1 MAYETETASASRGT
15 LGPALASVVVGG
27 LLGGALVFTATN
39 ALFQAQLPETATVV
53 EEQALLGGP
62 EYGER

>member
-15 LGPALASVVVGG
+15 AGPALASIVVGA

-39 ALFQAQLPETATVV
+39 ALFQAQLPETTTVV
-53 EEQALLGGP
+53 EE
-62 EYGER
+62 

>member
-1 MAYETETASASRGT
+1 MAYETESESASRGT
-15 LGPALASVVVGG
+15 LGPALASTVVGA
-27 LLGGALVFTATN
+27 LLGGALIFTATN
-39 ALFQAQLPETATVV
+39 ALFQSELPEPTTVA